1 MSSQVI
7 ESVSV
12 AGSPTDEAGVEWT
25 SGVWASRACDNVGV
39 SIGMGER
46 LVLGIFRRGDGVFR
60 GVWEGVFTTGGG
72 DSCFRFATASE

>member
-1 MSSQVI
+1 M
-7 ESVSV
+7 SV

-46 LVLGIFRRGDGVFR
+46 FVLGIFRRGGGVESS
-60 GVWEGVFTTGGG
+60 EG
-72 DSCFRFATASE
+72 